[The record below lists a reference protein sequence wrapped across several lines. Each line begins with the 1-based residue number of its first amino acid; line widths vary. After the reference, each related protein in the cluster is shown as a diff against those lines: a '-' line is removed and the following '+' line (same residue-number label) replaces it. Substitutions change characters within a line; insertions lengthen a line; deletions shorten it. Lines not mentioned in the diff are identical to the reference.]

1 MLRWRLDYKK
11 RCCVMPG
18 TYCEVHDE
26 PVPRNTMV
34 SCTHEAIE
42 LGLTGN
48 LQGSVKFYCIHM
60 GRVLKRRLFTPMPMP
75 DSVIQRVNKIGER
88 EKQGWTFRFLNRR
101 GEPYEWT
108 DEVPEDDPDF
118 QGVLDENE
126 GTAVYPDVSAE
137 LPGVELE
144 AEECEYQTIMDEPEP
159 DFRDLAGTAL
169 YNAGID
175 TNAMIQN
182 AQGDAMLQATG
193 PALIADEDEV
203 MYKLTF
209 DLSDAGLGVVAGADD
224 TSDIESNRQDN
235 VSTVVMAADDDT
247 VGRRY
252 PTRTRRSAVGN
263 QPYDT

>member
-1 MLRWRLDYKK
+1 
-11 RCCVMPG
+11 
-18 TYCEVHDE
+18 
-26 PVPRNTMV
+26 
-34 SCTHEAIE
+34 
-42 LGLTGN
+42 
-48 LQGSVKFYCIHM
+48 
-60 GRVLKRRLFTPMPMP
+60 MP

-118 QGVLDENE
+118 QGLLDENE
-126 GTAVYPDVSAE
+126 GTAMYPDVSAE
-137 LPGVELE
+137 LPVVELE
-144 AEECEYQTIMDEPEP
+144 AEEREYQTIMDEPEP